1 MKFVDLQTFRVT
13 AVLKFDTNII
23 TSIAADPIELAVM
36 LVIMNVEIFK
46 ADVTVFIGNLSN
58 VFDIKLSDN

>member
-13 AVLKFDTNII
+13 TVLKFDTNII

-46 ADVTVFIGNLSN
+46 TDVTVFIGNLSEC
-58 VFDIKLSDN
+58 V

>member
-36 LVIMNVEIFK
+36 LVIMHVEIFK
-46 ADVTVFIGNLSN
+46 TDVTVFIGNVVMCLTSN
-58 VFDIKLSDN
+58 

>member
-46 ADVTVFIGNLSN
+46 ADVTVFIGNLSEC
-58 VFDIKLSDN
+58 V